1 MPRISQFFGIIIA
14 MYYNDHSPPHFHATY
29 AEYEA
34 RVAIETLGVE
44 EGNLPR
50 RALAMVLEWA
60 VLHRAELLDD
70 WERAREGMP
79 LVQIEPLD

>member
-1 MPRISQFFGIIIA
+1 MPRISQFFGIIIS
-14 MYYNDHSPPHFHATY
+14 MYYNDHSPPHFHAKY
-29 AEYEA
+29 AEHEA
-34 RVAIETLGVE
+34 KVAIETLELE

-60 VLHRAELLDD
+60 ALHRAELWDN
-70 WERAREGMP
+70 WERAREGQP